1 MHLDGCALRD
11 IGDKTN
17 SICLIYNTNI
27 MPKPDYLLYLV
38 TDSTMVPENCTF
50 LGQVQQAVDN
60 GATIVQL
67 REKSLSTLDFVE
79 RAKQVL
85 AITRPKN
92 IPLIIND
99 RIDVALAVDADGV
112 HVGQDDMPA
121 AIARKL
127 IGPDKI
133 LGVSCTNE
141 QETLQVCT
149 EGVADYVGLGTVYPT
164 KTKDVKNVCGPIGVR
179 RLLQVLK
186 AHPNVSCV
194 AIGGINHTN
203 AAKVLFQ
210 CQVADRKVD
219 GVAVVSCI
227 MAAADAG
234 DATKRLVD
242 VMKAPPKWC
251 YDKVPLYMRR
261 EVTKLAPL
269 VHHITNNVV
278 KNFCANVTLA
288 VGGSPIMSELPEEF
302 DEFAALPGPGA
313 LVVNMGTP
321 TAQLMEVFLEGI
333 RAYNSCGKPVVFDPV
348 AAGASKARLAA
359 AKTLLNAGHFA
370 VIKGNLGEIAALD
383 KLTSEYDSSSANITM
398 VGVDSAGS
406 VGTQIIEAMG
416 RRVSAEFKAVVV
428 VTGELNYIVDAT
440 GSNHTVKTVM
450 GGGKIMAS
458 VTGTGCAMG
467 SVIAAYVAGAVHRK
481 LSLAEAVLSAVTHY
495 NRPLHSP
502 RRVQPGLFVP
512 QFIDHLSLSGLNEY
526 FYTPLR
532 GF

>member
-1 MHLDGCALRD
+1 M
-11 IGDKTN
+11 
-17 SICLIYNTNI
+17 S
-27 MPKPDYLLYLV
+27 KPDYLLYLV

-133 LGVSCTNE
+133 LGVSCTSKE
-141 QETLQVCT
+141 ETLQVCT
-149 EGVADYVGLGTVYPT
+149 DGVADYVGLGTVYPT

-186 AHPNVSCV
+186 AHPNMSCV

-210 CQVADRKVD
+210 CQVADREVD

-251 YDKVPLYMRR
+251 YDIAKVPLYMRP
-261 EVTKLAPL
+261 ETELAPL

-288 VGGSPIMSELPEEF
+288 IGASPIMSELPEEF

-321 TAQLMEVFLEGI
+321 NAQLMEVFLEGI
-333 RAYNSCGKPVVFDPV
+333 RAYNSRGKPVVFDPV

-383 KLTSEYDSSSANITM
+383 KLTSEYDASSSNVTM

-406 VGTQIIEAMG
+406 VDTNVIEAMG

-440 GSNHTVKTVM
+440 GSEHTVKTVR
-450 GGGKIMAS
+450 GGSRMMAS

-481 LSLAEAVLSAVTHY
+481 LSLAEAVLSAVTRY
-495 NRPLHSP
+495 NKPIP
-502 RRVQPGLFVP
+502 RKQPGLFVP
-512 QFIDHLSLSGLNEY
+512 HFIDNLSMSGLNEY
-526 FYTPLR
+526 FHKPLR
-532 GF
+532 